1 MSQDL
6 DLHLLVCNNQ
16 FVYGIYL
23 PLFPNAI
30 FTFDCG
36 QRKNVK
42 DDMHTGYLEFANQDS
57 SVFVRVP
64 FYLEDIR
71 CGDVPPTLDEELNV
85 REISEIAAL
94 GLQLLDVQS
103 NHCLPAM
110 GERYPGLMECVRV
123 SAVALTH
130 PMSYRNEYLL
140 DADQIGTFFSHYFPG
155 GINPRTTDCLGELQY
170 RHGRFLRE
178 LEREE
183 REEARKA
190 PQVPA

>member
-23 PLFPNAI
+23 PLIAEDAVM
-30 FTFDCG
+30 TLDCG
-36 QRKNVK
+36 QRKNELP
-42 DDMHTGYLEFANQDS
+42 TGYLEFANHDGSQY
-57 SVFVRVP
+57 VRVP
-64 FYLEDIR
+64 FFIEHLKTHEMP
-71 CGDVPPTLDEELNV
+71 DVLDEELNV
-85 REISEIAAL
+85 QEIREISGMGIR
-94 GLQLLDVQS
+94 LLDIQS
-103 NHCLPAM
+103 NHCLPSL
-110 GERYPGLMECVRV
+110 GEKYPGLLECVRI
-123 SAVALTH
+123 SAVVLTH
-130 PMSYRNEYLL
+130 PMTYVNEYML
-140 DADQIGTFFSHYFPG
+140 DASEISMFFSHYFPG

-183 REEARKA
+183 RGEARKA